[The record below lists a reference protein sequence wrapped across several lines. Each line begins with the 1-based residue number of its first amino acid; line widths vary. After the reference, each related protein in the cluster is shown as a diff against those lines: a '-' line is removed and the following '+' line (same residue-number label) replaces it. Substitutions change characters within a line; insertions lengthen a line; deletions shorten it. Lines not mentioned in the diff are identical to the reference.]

1 MAGNGPP
8 VVEDVGS
15 SSDEGADETP
25 TTVSTAA
32 TGFTQMNLGAGSAG
46 GFNFQLA
53 DGEDEDEDFDEE
65 QDMMAMLPPNVV
77 RRVDRLKELHAERE
91 TLMEAYQAERS
102 KLEQKY
108 ASLCKPLYDKRF
120 EVISGNMDK
129 EIDNAVTAAGETLTQ
144 GEDEEEGEIVGVPQF
159 WVCAMGHMQAVA
171 ELITEGDV
179 DCLES
184 LVNITCE
191 DDEDGGGFTIKFSFA
206 PNDYFQNEVLTKRYE
221 IPNLLLDDEPILRNV
236 MGCDILWKE
245 GKCLTHKTV
254 TKKQRSKAGKHAGQ
268 IRSVSRQEVTE
279 SFFHFFK
286 TPKMPSMSEMDEEK
300 ADAIEAAFDRDYD
313 AAQAFRSHIIP
324 KAVLWFTGEAMEED
338 MDAMMA
344 DGAFSGGDGGDGV
357 MPAPTGA
364 AASPFPPPVPGEG
377 ENPEC
382 KQN

>member
-15 SSDEGADETP
+15 SSDEGGDETP
-25 TTVSTAA
+25 TTVSTAT
-32 TGFTQMNLGAGSAG
+32 TGFVGMNLGGGAGSAG

-53 DGEDEDEDFDEE
+53 DNDEDDEEFDEE
-65 QDMMAMLPPNVV
+65 EDMMAMLPPNVV
-77 RRVDRLKELHAERE
+77 RRVGRLKELHAERE

-102 KLEQKY
+102 RLEQKY
-108 ASLCKPLYDKRF
+108 ASLCKPLYDKRL
-120 EVISGNMDK
+120 EVVSGNLDQ
-129 EIDNAVTAAGETLTQ
+129 EIDDAAIAVGEIITQ

-191 DDEDGGGFTIKFSFA
+191 DDEDGGGFTIKFVFA
-206 PNDYFQNEVLTKRYE
+206 PNDYFHNDLLTKRYE
-221 IPNLLLDDEPILRNV
+221 IPNLLLDDEPILKNV
-236 MGCDILWKE
+236 MGCDISWKE

-268 IRSVSRQEVTE
+268 IRSVSRKEVTE

-324 KAVLWFTGEAMEED
+324 KAVLWFTGE
-338 MDAMMA
+338 
-344 DGAFSGGDGGDGV
+344 V
-357 MPAPTGA
+357 R
-364 AASPFPPPVPGEG
+364 
-377 ENPEC
+377 NQIYEC
-382 KQN
+382 CFVCCCNS